1 MSVLADDADTVG
13 DNFVLPACGV
23 FRMQV
28 FYFSMDF
35 IQKICDL
42 FIFLFQSVLNNF
54 YPIVLLF
61 VINFVVGGLMSLLG
75 SLVGSRYNKKGR
87 SDE

>member
-1 MSVLADDADTVG
+1 
-13 DNFVLPACGV
+13 
-23 FRMQV
+23 
-28 FYFSMDF
+28 MDF